1 MKTIQGLIFLAGFLL
16 FLTGELIHPYRAP
29 TVAKAERLVIN
40 ILLTVLNSA
49 LIYLLFSV
57 PTADTA
63 LFVTENRVGLLHSLN
78 LPPWSHFF
86 LTLILMDFTL
96 YLWHLLNH
104 IVPLLWR
111 FHRVH
116 HSDLNMDVSTAS
128 RFHAGELLI
137 SGVIKI
143 GIIYSLGAHPA
154 GLAVFESLVVL
165 TAQFHHSS
173 LKVPEWFEKI
183 YRLFFVPPSMHR
195 IHHSV
200 KIRERN
206 RNYGT
211 IFSLWDRILGTFL
224 SGIDQDKIVIGIGV
238 YRNPQQLSLS
248 YLLRMPFTP
257 PVA

>member
-1 MKTIQGLIFLAGFLL
+1 ML
-16 FLTGELIHPYRAP
+16 FLTGELIRPYRAP
-29 TVAKAERLVIN
+29 TVAKTRRMVIN
-40 ILLTVLNSA
+40 LLLTILNSA
-49 LIYLLFSV
+49 LIYQLFSV

-63 LFVTENRVGLLHSLN
+63 FFVAENRVGVLNSLN

-86 LTLILMDFTL
+86 LTIIFMDFML

-116 HSDLNMDVSTAS
+116 HSDLNMDVSTAN

-143 GIIYSLGAHPA
+143 GIIYFLGAHLA

-165 TAQFHHSS
+165 AAQFHHSS
-173 LKVPEWFEKI
+173 LKVPQWFEKI
-183 YRLFFVPPSMHR
+183 YWLLFVPPSMHR

-211 IFSLWDRILGTFL
+211 ILSLWDRICGTFL
-224 SGIDQDKIVIGIGV
+224 SGIDQEKIIIGV
-238 YRNPQQLSLS
+238 GAYRDPERLSLS
-248 YLLRMPFTP
+248 YLLRMPFTR